1 MPKTI
6 SIPASSSTRATSAF
20 AGVSSVSI
28 GSIGIA
34 LSSLFECG
42 KACLAGSPKTTGLR
56 MALVDISDS
65 LLLGM
70 LKSLAREHMQIVTD
84 EVGSLSAAPDD
95 PKREFPRT

>member
-1 MPKTI
+1 
-6 SIPASSSTRATSAF
+6 
-20 AGVSSVSI
+20 
-28 GSIGIA
+28 
-34 LSSLFECG
+34 
-42 KACLAGSPKTTGLR
+42 